1 MSVVL
6 DQRLKTNQFPSP
18 PRRNRMVLTAYYI
31 PILFLIAV
39 LILLLIVNIFF
50 MFFGVKAISINVFRE
65 TKIKKEK
72 RPTIRESEIE

>member
-1 MSVVL
+1 
-6 DQRLKTNQFPSP
+6 
-18 PRRNRMVLTAYYI
+18 MVLTAYYI

-50 MFFGVKAISINVFRE
+50 MFFGVKVVSINVFRE